1 MASRLKDRGG
11 GGGKIMAAKP
21 QKSLAP
27 LADGTP
33 KEKSS
38 AMRRT
43 PVSGKEN
50 QAGLRWSTS
59 SLPRGKPL
67 NPSSEMSKLVSVV
80 RTERS
85 VSRPRGVDKDGSLG
99 VASRVSEDRKVVG
112 VLGAQAG
119 RNSGRVSDVGL
130 GRTVRKDVG
139 VVSKDFGKKDGAFD
153 SNRKPRDVNPGKIGN
168 KVVDPVPMVVL
179 KDSCKKNS
187 FESNL
192 KSSGRKSTNGVR
204 VLDNQRREVHS
215 VAPERMKGDKGGSI
229 TISTNKDQ
237 ATSVQASSKSIDQK
251 ASDGAKVLIAGKD
264 SLVSNSKVMPKPD
277 IPVKDKGE
285 DCVAL
290 KVESKHE
297 GSEGTVIRVME
308 KCDDLPVGDVND
320 KKEKCGMVSDGI
332 KVFENLNEKN
342 INGDKGKGVQ
352 VFSKYPSKL
361 HEKLALLEG
370 KVQKIAS
377 EIKRTKEM
385 LDLNKQDESKHI
397 LCDIQTKISGLEKAV
412 GQVMDGAKGE
422 AGSSK
427 LNLGD
432 VLQIKH
438 VVNATES
445 KHSAKGL
452 NHDEL
457 EARFF
462 PHHKLLKARTSLSS
476 SGEEDGG
483 TKSSSSHNN
492 SLKTGGELLS
502 PIDENHIA
510 LEFLASLSGD
520 QAEIGMHDRT
530 EQSDSSAVRELA
542 MEMTDSSSVH
552 HASEKVISMYLNEDS
567 SLMANEKLDE
577 FDEQENKPVMIL
589 QEETQESSTSE
600 LVEIGCKTST
610 GGWFVSE
617 GEAVLLAHD
626 DGSCSYYDIA
636 NCEEKS
642 LYKPPLG
649 VSNNLWGDCWLVR
662 APGADGCSGKYII
675 AASAGNTMDSG
686 FCSWDFYTK
695 RVQAFKAEDVNP
707 NPVSTLASRV
717 ALAPLPNV
725 SLQRRSTS
733 YLSSSMESRQWWYR
747 PCGPLLMSTGSRQK
761 FVSAHDIR
769 DGDLV
774 MKWEVNSPVVGM
786 EYTSPLQWRSR
797 GKVIIAE
804 TDAIS
809 LWDVNSLNPQPLL
822 SVPFAGK
829 KVYALHVNN
838 TDAELGGGVRQR
850 VSSSE
855 AEGHDGVFCTQE
867 NVNVFDFRLPSGIG
881 LKISRHGANGHSIF
895 SRGDS
900 IFIGSTEARLSV
912 RSNLRSSL
920 QQFSLRKGKLAAT
933 YALPDSN
940 SHFHHSSITQVWGNS
955 NVAMGIS
962 GMGLFVF
969 DTLQDESKQST
980 HIDHGSIVQARE
992 TIGPDD
998 LYRPTFDYSGSRTLI
1013 ISRDRPAMWKYLL

>member
-21 QKSLAP
+21 QKPLA

-38 AMRRT
+38 TMRRT
-43 PVSGKEN
+43 PISGKEN

-59 SLPRGKPL
+59 SLLRGKPL
-67 NPSSEMSKLVSVV
+67 NSSSEMSKLVSVSRV
-80 RTERS
+80 ERRS
-85 VSRPRGVDKDGSLG
+85 VSRPRGVDKDGSLA
-99 VASRVSEDRKVVG
+99 VVSRVSEDRKVVG
-112 VLGAQAG
+112 VLGAPAG
-119 RNSGRVSDVGL
+119 RSSGRVSDVSL
-130 GRTVRKDVG
+130 GRSVRKDGNLG
-139 VVSKDFGKKDGAFD
+139 VVSKEFGKKDSAFD
-153 SNRKPRDVNPGKIGN
+153 SNRKFRDVNPGKIGN
-168 KVVDPVPMVVL
+168 KVVDPLAVLAL
-179 KDSCKKNS
+179 KDSSKKS
-187 FESNL
+187 GFESTL
-192 KSSGRKSTNGVR
+192 KSSGRKSISGVR
-204 VLDNQRREVHS
+204 VLDHQRSE
-215 VAPERMKGDKGGSI
+215 APPLAAERTKGDRGGII
-229 TISTNKDQ
+229 TVCVSKDQ
-237 ATSVQASSKSIDQK
+237 ATSKRIDRK
-251 ASDGAKVLIAGKD
+251 ASNDSKVLHSIPNPGAAMKD
-264 SLVSNSKVMPKPD
+264 EE
-277 IPVKDKGE
+277 KD
-285 DCVAL
+285 L
-290 KVESKHE
+290 KSESKE
-297 GSEGTVIRVME
+297 EESGGTVIRVME
-308 KCDDLPVGDVND
+308 KCEDVLRVDAQD
-320 KKEKCGMVSDGI
+320 KKQKCGMVTDGI
-332 KVFENLNEKN
+332 KVFENLNEKKL
-342 INGDKGKGVQ
+342 NGEKAKGIQ
-352 VFSKYPSKL
+352 VFDKYPSKL

-385 LDLNKQDESKHI
+385 LDLNKQDESKLI
-397 LCDIQTKISGLEKAV
+397 LSDIQTKITGLEKAV
-412 GQVMDGAKGE
+412 GQVMDGATQGE
-422 AGSSK
+422 ASSTK

-438 VVNATES
+438 VVNVAES
-445 KHSAKGL
+445 KHSSKGL
-452 NHDEL
+452 NHEQL

-462 PHHKLLKARTSLSS
+462 PHHKLLRTRTSLSS
-476 SGEEDGG
+476 AGEEDGG
-483 TKSSSSHNN
+483 ANPISLSNS
-492 SLKTGGELLS
+492 SLKTEGGSLS
-502 PIDENHIA
+502 PIDENSIA
-510 LEFLASLSGD
+510 KEFLASLNGD
-520 QAEIGMHDRT
+520 R
-530 EQSDSSAVRELA
+530 QSDSSAVRELA
-542 MEMTDSSSVH
+542 MEKTDSSSVQQV
-552 HASEKVISMYLNEDS
+552 SEK
-567 SLMANEKLDE
+567 
-577 FDEQENKPVMIL
+577 
-589 QEETQESSTSE
+589 EETEESSTNE
-600 LVEIGCKTST
+600 LFEIGCKTST

-642 LYKPPLG
+642 LYKPPVG

-675 AASAGNTMDSG
+675 AASAGNTLDSG

-695 RVQAFKAEDVNP
+695 RVQAFKTEDGSP
-707 NPVSTLASRV
+707 DPVSISTSRV
-717 ALAPLPNV
+717 ALAPVSNV

-733 YLSSSMESRQWWYR
+733 CLTSSIEGRQWWYR
-747 PCGPLLMSTGSRQK
+747 PCGPLLLSTASRQNV
-761 FVSAHDIR
+761 VSAHDIR

-804 TDAIS
+804 TEAIS

-855 AEGHDGVFCTQE
+855 AEGHDGVFCNQE
-867 NVNVFDFRLPSGIG
+867 SVNVFDFRLPSGIG
-881 LKISRHGANGHSIF
+881 LKISKYGGNGHSIF

-900 IFIGSTEARLSV
+900 IFVGSTEARLPV

-920 QQFSLRKGKLAAT
+920 QQFSLRKGNLIAT
-933 YALPDSN
+933 YALPESN
-940 SHFHHSSITQVWGNS
+940 SHYHHSSITQVWGNS
-955 NVAMGIS
+955 NLAMGIS

-980 HIDHGSIVQARE
+980 RIDHNNIVQAKE
-992 TIGPDD
+992 TIGPDN
-998 LYRPTFDYSGSRTLI
+998 LYRPTFDYSGSRALI